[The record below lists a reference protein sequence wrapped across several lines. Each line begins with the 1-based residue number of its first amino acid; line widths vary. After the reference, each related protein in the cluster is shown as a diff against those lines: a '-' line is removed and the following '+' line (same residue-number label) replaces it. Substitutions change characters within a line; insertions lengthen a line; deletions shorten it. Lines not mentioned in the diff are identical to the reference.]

1 MNIRYLKNEELDTA
15 SWDACIQESMPSLL
29 YAYSWYLDLVCDD
42 WDALVLGDYEAVMP
56 LPFTKKLGFKMALHP
71 PFCQQLGV
79 FSRSAVNE
87 SLVNAFLAAI
97 PRRFR
102 GVNLHL
108 NYHNPLKSGVS
119 RRSNYV
125 LDLMPDM
132 DELKTH
138 FESSVIRSVRKSE
151 KSSCA
156 LLEGID
162 LKSILELLA
171 WQNKDKNMGISSR
184 SMRKL
189 ERLITVCTQ
198 KGVLISIGLY
208 SPMNHLCAV
217 AVFLKDRQRLY
228 YLLGA
233 SDEIG
238 REYAGMPRILLYL
251 IEKFVG
257 QGYTLDF
264 EGSEIPGVAR
274 FFKKFG
280 AKNSP
285 YPVYSRQ
292 GFVMSCYFH
301 SKNLILRNFLRK

>member
-1 MNIRYLKNEELDTA
+1 MNIRYLKNEDLDA
-15 SWDACIQESMPSLL
+15 ARWDACIQESMPSLL

-56 LPFTKKLGFKMALHP
+56 IPFTKKFGFKLAVQP

-79 FSRSAVNE
+79 FSPAALNE
-87 SLVNAFLAAI
+87 TLVKAFLSALPKQFHWA
-97 PRRFR
+97 R
-102 GVNLHL
+102 LHL
-108 NYHNPLKSGVS
+108 NYHNPLQSGVS
-119 RRSNYV
+119 LRSNYV

-132 DELKTH
+132 DGLKAN
-138 FESSVIRSVRKSE
+138 FESSVIRSIRKSE

-162 LKSILELLA
+162 TRSIMELVA
-171 WQNKDKNMGISSR
+171 WQNKDKNMGLSTR
-184 SMRKL
+184 SMQKL
-189 ERLITVCTQ
+189 ERLIPVCTQ
-198 KGVLISIGLY
+198 KGVLVSIGLY
-208 SPMNHLCAV
+208 SPMNHLCA
-217 AVFLKDRQRLY
+217 AGIFLKDRQRLY
-228 YLLGA
+228 YLVGA

-238 REYAGMPRILLYL
+238 REYAGMPRILLHL

-285 YPVYSRQ
+285 YPVFSRE
-292 GFVMSCYFH
+292 GFAAACYFR

>member
-1 MNIRYLKNEELDTA
+1 MNIRYLKNEDLNTA
-15 SWDACIQESMPSLL
+15 RWDSCIQESMPSLL
-29 YAYSWYLDLVCDD
+29 YAYSWYLDLVCDE

-56 LPFTKKLGFKMALHP
+56 IPFTKKFGFKMALQA

-79 FSRSAVNE
+79 FSPSPLNE
-87 SLVNAFLAAI
+87 NIVQAFLAAI
-97 PRRFR
+97 PKKFHW
-102 GVNLHL
+102 VKLHL
-108 NYHNPLKSGVS
+108 NYHNQVKSGITL
-119 RRSNYV
+119 RSNYV

-132 DELKTH
+132 DGLTGH
-138 FESSVIRSVRKSE
+138 FESSVLRSVRKSQ
-151 KSSCA
+151 KTSCA
-156 LLEGID
+156 ILEGID
-162 LKSILELLA
+162 IRSIMELVA
-171 WQNKDKNMGISSR
+171 WQNKDKKMGISPR
-184 SMRKL
+184 SMQKL
-189 ERLITVCTQ
+189 EKLIPACTQ

-208 SPMNHLCAV
+208 SPVNHLCAV
-217 AVFLKDRQRLY
+217 GVFLKDKQRLY

-233 SDEIG
+233 SDEMG
-238 REYAGMPRILLYL
+238 REYSGMPRILVYL

-292 GFVMSCYFH
+292 GFMMSCYFY
-301 SKNLILRNFLRK
+301 SKNLILRNFLRR